1 MTAPPNSPPPA
12 NVATAVVAPPPIVP
26 AAPAPA
32 PIVTIY
38 FASQSAEIPEQSKA
52 ELGRLAKALKGA
64 RQIELNAYAGGGDPI
79 DDRKVALARALA
91 VRAYLVDL
99 GVTNSKIGVMRNDA
113 VPHGD
118 SGTEYVDILV
128 PR

>member
-1 MTAPPNSPPPA
+1 
-12 NVATAVVAPPPIVP
+12 VATAAVAPPP
-26 AAPAPA
+26 AASAGPTPA
-32 PIVTIY
+32 PIATVY

-52 ELGRLAKALKGA
+52 ELGRIIKALKGA
-64 RQIELNAYAGGGDPI
+64 RQIELYAYAGGGDPI

-99 GVTNSKIGVMRNDA
+99 GVTNSRIDVTRNDA
-113 VPHGD
+113 VPSGD
-118 SGTEYVDILV
+118 GTTEHVDIV

>member
-1 MTAPPNSPPPA
+1 M
-12 NVATAVVAPPPIVP
+12 APPPRAP
-26 AAPAPA
+26 AAPTPA
-32 PIVTIY
+32 PIATVP
-38 FASQSAEIPEQSKA
+38 FASQSAEIPELSKA

-64 RQIELNAYAGGGDPI
+64 RQIELHAYAGGGDPI

-99 GVTNSKIGVMRNDA
+99 GVPNSRIDVTRSDA
-113 VPHGD
+113 VSGGD
-118 SGTEYVDILV
+118 GISEYVDIVV

>member
-1 MTAPPNSPPPA
+1 MPT
-12 NVATAVVAPPPIVP
+12 
-26 AAPAPA
+26 PA
-32 PIVTIY
+32 PIATVY

-52 ELGRLAKALKGA
+52 EIGRIAKALKGA
-64 RQIELNAYAGGGDPI
+64 RQIELHAYAGGGDPI

-99 GVTNSKIGVMRNDA
+99 GVANSKIDVMRNDA
-113 VPHGD
+113 VSRSDGN
-118 SGTEYVDILV
+118 TEHVDILV